1 MPIAQS
7 YLRFLVAIEIRVTTQ
22 IMLSLHCY
30 EYLILETNYNKQRDL
45 FYLKSLPS

>member
-30 EYLILETNYNKQRDL
+30 EL
-45 FYLKSLPS
+45 FDSRNELQ